1 MTFKIV
7 IVGGS
12 VAGLA
17 LANML
22 EKFNIDYVVLE
33 AYPEIAPQVG
43 ASIGLL
49 PNGLRILDQLGCY
62 EAYRARAEDQVY
74 QHAYLRGEN
83 DRQMLIQ
90 VLYENLK
97 HKERVLT
104 SQRVVSVEFT
114 DSGAHVTTKDK
125 KVFSG
130 DIVVGAD
137 GIHSTVR
144 KEMWRY
150 APTGYFPLDEES
162 KVPASTLCVFG
173 ISHRPDTYPG
183 ASQHNTMS
191 PGHSYFVMAA
201 PGNRVYWFL
210 FMELK
215 TLYGRDIPRYT
226 KADEE
231 SIIKQHWK
239 DRILEN
245 MTLGDLYERRIA
257 TTLAPLQT
265 YVFEKWHYK
274 RAITIGDSAHKVDP
288 VTGQGGNGAIESAA
302 HLVNALLRNL
312 DQTPDGL
319 NQKQLESVFSE
330 VHAKRFLHLVRRI
343 HKTELGADHDQER
356 AQHIVKQGYWLQDAF
371 TLRTTMGKLIARYFM
386 PYLGSFGVVY
396 RGVEFC
402 APATKLERLDVP
414 HRPRAVLFEDELP
427 AKPLKSLSSLNKLLS
442 VAFVCI
448 LCAIA
453 AGVLRLPRNLETLV
467 DTLCSSTRGH
477 ASMLPAIEFM
487 TNTASLIALA
497 LADLNRVGNQLTSV
511 TFPKIYSQEQTNSE
525 KITFSIVIFT
535 IFNNTLGPGGF
546 APISCLFAHW
556 SCNSIVGRHVP
567 LENAKRV
574 LPITAAGYLLPA
586 AVALYRQDANSINV
600 WRNAPI
606 LCFMLARSL
615 SVFGTQ
621 SGSQQLENEESKLQ
635 STREK
640 SRNMFAKAD
649 LPVLGLVYYS
659 TLAISAA
666 IHLANVALF
675 GIKYSLFGGENAAMM
690 ALGLSKLDILIFTLC
705 SLMLALGTAPWSLRH
720 CGYINTKQAL
730 AQAAA
735 VVLGSAVVGPAATL
749 AGITAYREGIV
760 AGLSQ

>member
-62 EAYRARAEDQVY
+62 EAYRAKAEDQVY
-74 QHAYLRGEN
+74 QHAYLRREDGEIFSYQHDLMDMWEKMLGYPMIFI

-97 HKERVLT
+97 HKDRVLT
-104 SQRVVSVEFT
+104 SQRVVSVDFT
-114 DSGAHVTTKDK
+114 NSGAYVTTKDN

-130 DIVVGAD
+130 DMVVGAD

-144 KEMWRY
+144 KEMWRQ

-173 ISHRPDTYPG
+173 ISHRPKAYPG

-201 PGNRVYWFL
+201 PGDRVYWFL

-231 SIIKQHWK
+231 GIIKQHWN
-239 DRILEN
+239 DQILEN
-245 MTLGDLYERRIA
+245 MTLGDLYEKRIA

-312 DQTPDGL
+312 DQTPNDL
-319 NQKQLESVFSE
+319 SEKQLESVFAE
-330 VHAKRFLHLVRRI
+330 VQEKRF
-343 HKTELGADHDQER
+343 ER

-371 TLRTTMGKLIARYFM
+371 TLRTTMGKMIARYFM
-386 PYLGSFGVVY
+386 PLLGSFGVVY

-402 APATKLERLDVP
+402 APATKLERLQVP

-427 AKPLKSLSSLNKLLS
+427 AKPLKGLSSLNKLFS
-442 VAFVCI
+442 VAFLCL

-453 AGVLRLPRNLETLV
+453 AGLLRLPCSLETLV
-467 DTLCSSTRGH
+467 GVLCSSSRGD

-487 TNTASLIALA
+487 TNTAALIALA

-511 TFPKIYSQEQTNSE
+511 TF
-525 KITFSIVIFT
+525 IVIFT

-546 APISCLFAHW
+546 APISCVFAHW

-606 LCFMLARSL
+606 LCFLLARSI
-615 SVFGTQ
+615 SVFGLQ
-621 SGSQQLENEESKLQ
+621 SGSQQPENEETKLQ

-640 SRNMFAKAD
+640 YQNMFAKAD
-649 LPVLGLVYYS
+649 LPVLGFVYYS
-659 TLAISAA
+659 TLAISAI
-666 IHLANVALF
+666 IHLTNVALF
-675 GIKYSLFGGENAAMM
+675 GMKYSLFGGENAALM
-690 ALGLSKLDILIFTLC
+690 ALGLSKLDIPIFTLC
-705 SLMLALGTAPWSLRH
+705 SLLLALGTAPWSLRL

-730 AQAAA
+730 TQAAA
-735 VVLGSAVVGPAATL
+735 VILGSAVVGPAATL

-760 AGLSQ
+760 ASLSQ

>member
-1 MTFKIV
+1 MTCKIV

-83 DRQMLIQ
+83 GVISSYQHDLMDIWEKMQVTRGIMLIQ

-97 HKERVLT
+97 HKDRVLT
-104 SQRVVSVEFT
+104 SQRVVSVDFT
-114 DSGAHVTTKDK
+114 ESGAHVTTKDNK
-125 KVFSG
+125 IFSG

-144 KEMWRY
+144 KEMWRQ

-173 ISHRPDTYPG
+173 ISHRPKAYPK

-201 PGNRVYWFL
+201 PGDRVYWFL

-231 SIIKQHWK
+231 TIIKQHWN
-239 DRILEN
+239 DRILDN

-274 RAITIGDSAHKVDP
+274 RAITIGDSAHKLLIGIIEKVDP

-312 DQTPDGL
+312 DQTPSGL
-319 NQKQLESVFSE
+319 SEKQLESIFAE
-330 VHAKRFLHLVRRI
+330 VQEKRF
-343 HKTELGADHDQER
+343 
-356 AQHIVKQGYWLQDAF
+356 QGYWLQDAF
-371 TLRTTMGKLIARYFM
+371 TLRSAMGKMIARYFM
-386 PYLGSFGVVY
+386 PLLGSFGVVY

-402 APATKLERLDVP
+402 APATKLERLEVP

-427 AKPLKSLSSLNKLLS
+427 AKPLKGLGSLNKLFS
-442 VAFVCI
+442 VTFMCM
-448 LCAIA
+448 LCALA
-453 AGVLRLPRNLETLV
+453 AGWLRLPRSLETLIDV
-467 DTLCSSTRGH
+467 LCSSTRGD

-487 TNTASLIALA
+487 TNTAALIALA

-511 TFPKIYSQEQTNSE
+511 TLV
-525 KITFSIVIFT
+525 VIFT

-546 APISCLFAHW
+546 APIACVFAHW

-606 LCFMLARSL
+606 LCFMLARNI
-615 SVFGTQ
+615 SVFGKQ
-621 SGSQQLENEESKLQ
+621 SGSQQPENEETKLQ
-635 STREK
+635 SAREK
-640 SRNMFAKAD
+640 NQNMFAKAD

-666 IHLANVALF
+666 IHLTNVAVF
-675 GIKYSLFGGENAAMM
+675 GMRYSLFGGENAALM
-690 ALGLSKLDILIFTLC
+690 ALGLSKLDILIFMFC
-705 SLMLALGTAPWSLRH
+705 SLLLALGTAPWSLRL

-730 AQAAA
+730 TQAAA
-735 VVLGSAVVGPAATL
+735 VILGSAVVGPAATL

>member
-62 EAYRARAEDQVY
+62 EAYRAKAEDQVY
-74 QHAYLRGEN
+74 QHAYLRREDGEIFSYQHDLMDMWEKMLGYPMIFI

-97 HKERVLT
+97 HKDRVLT
-104 SQRVVSVEFT
+104 SQRVVSVDFT
-114 DSGAHVTTKDK
+114 NSGAYVTTKDN

-144 KEMWRY
+144 KEMWRQ

-173 ISHRPDTYPG
+173 ISHRPKAYPG

-201 PGNRVYWFL
+201 PGDRVYWFL

-231 SIIKQHWK
+231 GIIKQHWN
-239 DRILEN
+239 DQILEN
-245 MTLGDLYERRIA
+245 MTLGDLYEKRIA

-312 DQTPDGL
+312 DQTPNGL
-319 NQKQLESVFSE
+319 SEKQLESVFAE
-330 VHAKRFLHLVRRI
+330 VQEKRF
-343 HKTELGADHDQER
+343 ER

-371 TLRTTMGKLIARYFM
+371 TLRTTMGKMIARYFM
-386 PYLGSFGVVY
+386 PLLGSFGVVY

-402 APATKLERLDVP
+402 APATKLERLQVP

-427 AKPLKSLSSLNKLLS
+427 AKPLKGLSSLNKLFS
-442 VAFVCI
+442 VAFMCL

-453 AGVLRLPRNLETLV
+453 AGLLRLPCSLETLV
-467 DTLCSSTRGH
+467 GVLCSSSRGD

-487 TNTASLIALA
+487 TNTAALIALA

-511 TFPKIYSQEQTNSE
+511 TF
-525 KITFSIVIFT
+525 IVIFA

-546 APISCLFAHW
+546 APISCVFAHW

-606 LCFMLARSL
+606 LCFLLARSI
-615 SVFGTQ
+615 SVFGLQ
-621 SGSQQLENEESKLQ
+621 SGSQQPENEETKLQ

-640 SRNMFAKAD
+640 YQNMFAKAD

-666 IHLANVALF
+666 IHLTNVTLF
-675 GIKYSLFGGENAAMM
+675 GMKYSLFGGENAALM

-705 SLMLALGTAPWSLRH
+705 SLLLALGTAPWSLRL

-730 AQAAA
+730 TQAAA
-735 VVLGSAVVGPAATL
+735 VILGSAVVGPAATL

-760 AGLSQ
+760 ASLSQ

>member
-22 EKFNIDYVVLE
+22 EKFNIGYVVLE

-62 EAYRARAEDQVY
+62 EAYRAKAEDQVY
-74 QHAYLRGEN
+74 QHAYLRREDGEIFSYQHDLMDMWEKMLGYPMIFI

-97 HKERVLT
+97 HKDRVLT
-104 SQRVVSVEFT
+104 SQRVVSVDFT
-114 DSGAHVTTKDK
+114 NSGAYVTTKDN

-130 DIVVGAD
+130 DMVVGAD

-144 KEMWRY
+144 KEMWRQ
-150 APTGYFPLDEES
+150 APTGYFPLNEES

-173 ISHRPDTYPG
+173 ISHRPKAYPG

-201 PGNRVYWFL
+201 PGDRVYWFL

-231 SIIKQHWK
+231 GIIKQHWN
-239 DRILEN
+239 DQILEN
-245 MTLGDLYERRIA
+245 MTLGDLYEKRIA

-312 DQTPDGL
+312 DQTPNDL
-319 NQKQLESVFSE
+319 SEKQLESVFAE
-330 VHAKRFLHLVRRI
+330 VQEKRF
-343 HKTELGADHDQER
+343 ER

-371 TLRTTMGKLIARYFM
+371 TLRTTMGKMIARYFM
-386 PYLGSFGVVY
+386 PLLGSFGVVY

-402 APATKLERLDVP
+402 APATKLERLQVP

-427 AKPLKSLSSLNKLLS
+427 AKPLKGLSSLNKLFS
-442 VAFVCI
+442 VAFLCL

-453 AGVLRLPRNLETLV
+453 AGLLRLPCSLETLV
-467 DTLCSSTRGH
+467 GVLCSSSRGD

-487 TNTASLIALA
+487 TNTAALIALA

-511 TFPKIYSQEQTNSE
+511 TF
-525 KITFSIVIFT
+525 IVIFT

-546 APISCLFAHW
+546 APISCVFAHW

-606 LCFMLARSL
+606 LCFLLARSI
-615 SVFGTQ
+615 SVFGLQ
-621 SGSQQLENEESKLQ
+621 SGSQQPENEETKLQ

-640 SRNMFAKAD
+640 YQNMFAKAD
-649 LPVLGLVYYS
+649 LPVLGFVYYS
-659 TLAISAA
+659 TLAISAI
-666 IHLANVALF
+666 IHLTNVALF
-675 GIKYSLFGGENAAMM
+675 GMKYSLFGGENAALM
-690 ALGLSKLDILIFTLC
+690 ALGLSKLDIPIFTLC
-705 SLMLALGTAPWSLRH
+705 SLLLALGTAPWSLRL

-730 AQAAA
+730 TQAAA
-735 VVLGSAVVGPAATL
+735 VILGSAVVGPAATL

-760 AGLSQ
+760 ASLSQ

>member
-22 EKFNIDYVVLE
+22 EKFDIDYVVLE

-62 EAYRARAEDQVY
+62 EAYRAKAEDQVY
-74 QHAYLRGEN
+74 QHAYLRRENGEIFSYQHDLMDMWEKMLGYPMIFI

-97 HKERVLT
+97 HKDRVLT

-114 DSGAHVTTKDK
+114 KSGAHVTTKDN

-144 KEMWRY
+144 KEMWRQ

-173 ISHRPDTYPG
+173 ISHRPKAYPG

-201 PGNRVYWFL
+201 PGDRVYWFL

-231 SIIKQHWK
+231 RIIKQHW
-239 DRILEN
+239 DDQILEN
-245 MTLGDLYERRIA
+245 MTLGNLYEKRIA

-312 DQTPDGL
+312 DQTPGGL
-319 NQKQLESVFSE
+319 SEKQLESIFAE
-330 VHAKRFLHLVRRI
+330 VQEKRF
-343 HKTELGADHDQER
+343 ER

-371 TLRTTMGKLIARYFM
+371 TLRTRMGKMIARYLM
-386 PYLGSFGVVY
+386 PLLGSFGVVY

-402 APATKLERLDVP
+402 APATKLERLEVP

-427 AKPLKSLSSLNKLLS
+427 AKPLKGLGSLNKLFS
-442 VAFVCI
+442 VAFMCA

-453 AGVLRLPRNLETLV
+453 AGVLRLPRSLETLV
-467 DTLCSSTRGH
+467 DVLCSSTSGD

-487 TNTASLIALA
+487 TNTAALIALA

-511 TFPKIYSQEQTNSE
+511 TL
-525 KITFSIVIFT
+525 IVIFT

-546 APISCLFAHW
+546 APISCVFAHW
-556 SCNSIVGRHVP
+556 SCNTIVGRHVP

-606 LCFMLARSL
+606 LCFLLARSL
-615 SVFGTQ
+615 SVFGLQ
-621 SGSQQLENEESKLQ
+621 SGTQQPENEETKLQ

-640 SRNMFAKAD
+640 YQNMFAKAD

-666 IHLANVALF
+666 IHLTNVALF
-675 GIKYSLFGGENAAMM
+675 GMKYSLFGGENAALM
-690 ALGLSKLDILIFTLC
+690 ALGLSKLDTLIFTFC
-705 SLMLALGTAPWSLRH
+705 SLLLALGTAPWSLRL
-720 CGYINTKQAL
+720 CGYVNTKQAL
-730 AQAAA
+730 TQAAA
-735 VVLGSAVVGPAATL
+735 VILGSAIVGPAATL

>member
-1 MTFKIV
+1 
-7 IVGGS
+7 
-12 VAGLA
+12 
-17 LANML
+17 
-22 EKFNIDYVVLE
+22 
-33 AYPEIAPQVG
+33 
-43 ASIGLL
+43 
-49 PNGLRILDQLGCY
+49 
-62 EAYRARAEDQVY
+62 
-74 QHAYLRGEN
+74 
-83 DRQMLIQ
+83 
-90 VLYENLK
+90 
-97 HKERVLT
+97 
-104 SQRVVSVEFT
+104 
-114 DSGAHVTTKDK
+114 
-125 KVFSG
+125 
-130 DIVVGAD
+130 
-137 GIHSTVR
+137 
-144 KEMWRY
+144 
-150 APTGYFPLDEES
+150 
-162 KVPASTLCVFG
+162 
-173 ISHRPDTYPG
+173 
-183 ASQHNTMS
+183 MS
-191 PGHSYFVMAA
+191 PGNSYFVMAA
-201 PGNRVYWFL
+201 PGDRVYCFL

-231 SIIKQHWK
+231 SIIKQHWN

-245 MTLGDLYERRIA
+245 MTLGDLYERRFA

-265 YVFEKWHYK
+265 YVFEKWHHN
-274 RAITIGDSAHKVDP
+274 RAMTIGDSAHKSLMMRSW
-288 VTGQGGNGAIESAA
+288 TGRSRDGPGRQWGNGAIESAA

-312 DQTPDGL
+312 DQTPGSL
-319 NQKQLESVFSE
+319 SEKQLESVFSE
-330 VHAKRFLHLVRRI
+330 VHAKRF
-343 HKTELGADHDQER
+343 
-356 AQHIVKQGYWLQDAF
+356 QGYWLQDAF
-371 TLRTTMGKLIARYFM
+371 TLRSTMGKLIARYFM

-396 RGVEFC
+396 RGVGFC
-402 APATKLERLDVP
+402 APATKLERLEVP

-427 AKPLKSLSSLNKLLS
+427 AESLKSLDSLNKLLS
-442 VAFVCI
+442 VAFVCVP
-448 LCAIA
+448 CAIA
-453 AGVLRLPRNLETLV
+453 AGVMHLPKSLETLV
-467 DTLCSSTRGH
+467 EALCSSSRGD

-511 TFPKIYSQEQTNSE
+511 TF
-525 KITFSIVIFT
+525 IVIFT

-574 LPITAAGYLLPA
+574 LPITAAGHLLPA
-586 AVALYRQDANSINV
+586 ATALYRQDANSINV
-600 WRNAPI
+600 WRNASI

-640 SRNMFAKAD
+640 SRNMFAEAD

-666 IHLANVALF
+666 IHLTNIALF
-675 GIKYSLFGGENAAMM
+675 GIKYSLFGGENAALM

-720 CGYINTKQAL
+720 CGYTNTKQAL
-730 AQAAA
+730 TQAAA
-735 VVLGSAVVGPAATL
+735 VVLGSAVVGPAVTL
-749 AGITAYREGIV
+749 AGITAYREEIV

>member
-62 EAYRARAEDQVY
+62 EAYRAKAEDQVY
-74 QHAYLRGEN
+74 QHAYLRRENGEIFSYQHDLMDMWEKMLGYPMIFI

-97 HKERVLT
+97 HKDRVLT

-114 DSGAHVTTKDK
+114 ESGALVTTKDN

-144 KEMWRY
+144 KEMWRQ

-173 ISHRPDTYPG
+173 ISHRPKAYPG

-201 PGNRVYWFL
+201 PGDRVYWFL

-231 SIIKQHWK
+231 RIIKKHW
-239 DRILEN
+239 DDQIPEN
-245 MTLGDLYERRIA
+245 MTLGDLYEKRIA

-274 RAITIGDSAHKVDP
+274 RAITIGDSAHK
-288 VTGQGGNGAIESAA
+288 
-302 HLVNALLRNL
+302 
-312 DQTPDGL
+312 
-319 NQKQLESVFSE
+319 
-330 VHAKRFLHLVRRI
+330 
-343 HKTELGADHDQER
+343 ER

-371 TLRTTMGKLIARYFM
+371 TLRTRMGKMIARYLM
-386 PYLGSFGVVY
+386 PLLGSFGVVY

-402 APATKLERLDVP
+402 APATKLERLEVP

-427 AKPLKSLSSLNKLLS
+427 AKPLKGLGSLNKLFS
-442 VAFVCI
+442 VAFMCI
-448 LCAIA
+448 LCAVA
-453 AGVLRLPRNLETLV
+453 AGVLRLPRSLETLV
-467 DTLCSSTRGH
+467 DVLCSSNHGD

-487 TNTASLIALA
+487 TNTAALIALA

-511 TFPKIYSQEQTNSE
+511 TL
-525 KITFSIVIFT
+525 IVIFT

-546 APISCLFAHW
+546 APISCVFAHW
-556 SCNSIVGRHVP
+556 SCNTIVGRHVP

-606 LCFMLARSL
+606 LCFLLARSL
-615 SVFGTQ
+615 SVFGLQ
-621 SGSQQLENEESKLQ
+621 SGSQQPENEETKLQ

-640 SRNMFAKAD
+640 YQNMFAKAD
-649 LPVLGLVYYS
+649 LPVLGLVYYT
-659 TLAISAA
+659 TLAISAV
-666 IHLANVALF
+666 IHLTNVALF
-675 GIKYSLFGGENAAMM
+675 GLKYSLFGGENAALM
-690 ALGLSKLDILIFTLC
+690 ALGLSKLDILIFTFC
-705 SLMLALGTAPWSLRH
+705 SLLLALGTAPWSLRL
-720 CGYINTKQAL
+720 CGYINTKKAL
-730 AQAAA
+730 TQAAA
-735 VVLGSAVVGPAATL
+735 VILGSAVVGPAATL

>member
-62 EAYRARAEDQVY
+62 EAYRAKAEDQVY
-74 QHAYLRGEN
+74 QHAYLRRENGEIFSYQHDLMDMWEKMLGYPMIFI

-97 HKERVLT
+97 HKDRVLT

-114 DSGAHVTTKDK
+114 ESGALVTTKDN

-144 KEMWRY
+144 KEMWRQ

-173 ISHRPDTYPG
+173 ISHRPKAYPG

-201 PGNRVYWFL
+201 PGDRVYWFL

-231 SIIKQHWK
+231 RIIKQHWG
-239 DRILEN
+239 DQILEN
-245 MTLGDLYERRIA
+245 MTLGDLYEKRIA

-312 DQTPDGL
+312 DQTPGGPSE
-319 NQKQLESVFSE
+319 KQLESIFAE
-330 VHAKRFLHLVRRI
+330 VQEKRF
-343 HKTELGADHDQER
+343 
-356 AQHIVKQGYWLQDAF
+356 QGYWLQDAF
-371 TLRTTMGKLIARYFM
+371 TLRTGMGKMIARYLM
-386 PYLGSFGVVY
+386 PLLGSFGVVY

-402 APATKLERLDVP
+402 APATKLERLEVP

-427 AKPLKSLSSLNKLLS
+427 AKPLKGLGSLNKLLS
-442 VAFVCI
+442 VAFMCI

-453 AGVLRLPRNLETLV
+453 AGVLRLPRSLETLV
-467 DTLCSSTRGH
+467 DVLCSSTHGD

-487 TNTASLIALA
+487 TNTAALIALA

-511 TFPKIYSQEQTNSE
+511 TLLPQEQTNAE
-525 KITFSIVIFT
+525 ALNPRIVIFT

-546 APISCLFAHW
+546 APISCVFAHW
-556 SCNSIVGRHVP
+556 SCNTIVGRHVP

-606 LCFMLARSL
+606 LCFLLARSL
-615 SVFGTQ
+615 SVFGLQ
-621 SGSQQLENEESKLQ
+621 SGSQQPENEETKLQ

-640 SRNMFAKAD
+640 YQNMFAKAD
-649 LPVLGLVYYS
+649 LPVLGLVYYT
-659 TLAISAA
+659 TLAISAV
-666 IHLANVALF
+666 IHLTNVALF
-675 GIKYSLFGGENAAMM
+675 GLKYSLFGGENAALM
-690 ALGLSKLDILIFTLC
+690 ALGLSKLDILIFTFC
-705 SLMLALGTAPWSLRH
+705 SLLLALGTAPWSLRL
-720 CGYINTKQAL
+720 CGYINTKKAL
-730 AQAAA
+730 TQAAA
-735 VVLGSAVVGPAATL
+735 VILGSAVVGPAATL